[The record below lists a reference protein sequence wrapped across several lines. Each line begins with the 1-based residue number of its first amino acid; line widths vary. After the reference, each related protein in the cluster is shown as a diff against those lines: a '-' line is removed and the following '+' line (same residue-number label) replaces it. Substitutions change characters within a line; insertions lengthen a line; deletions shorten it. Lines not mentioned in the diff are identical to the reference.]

1 MTTKFEDIIT
11 GAQDQFLDA
20 LKSTQST
27 VLEGVK
33 LWSGAVNGL
42 VPTDLIKSV
51 PGLDK
56 LPSPT
61 TYAALRMD
69 FAEKLLAHQREF
81 IEQLLAEADP
91 ATAETAPTDTYPVVV
106 SATSATKAAAK

>member
-1 MTTKFEDIIT
+1 MTTKSEEILT
-11 GAQDQFLDA
+11 SAQDQFLDV
-20 LKSTQST
+20 LTNTQSA

-33 LWSGAVNGL
+33 LWSGAVNRL
-42 VPTDLIKSV
+42 RPTDLIKSV
-51 PGLDK
+51 PGIDK

-81 IEQLLAEADP
+81 IEQLLAELDP
-91 ATAETAPTDTYPVVV
+91 ADGENTPADTTPVVV
-106 SATSATKAAAK
+106 SVPGAAKAAAK